1 MRTKKHFFLFI
12 WVLNWQWGHAQIDS
26 VYYNIQ
32 DFNYVT
38 AYTEAN
44 YAAYPSI
51 IEHGYASDLISV
63 R

>member
-12 WVLNWQWGHAQIDS
+12 WVLNWQWCHAQIDS

-32 DFNYVT
+32 DFNYLT

-44 YAAYPSI
+44 YAAFPIGSN
-51 IEHGYASDLISV
+51 SLL
-63 R
+63 RMLRRW

>member
-1 MRTKKHFFLFI
+1 MKII
-12 WVLNWQWGHAQIDS
+12 WVLNWQWCHAQIDS

-32 DFNYVT
+32 DFNYLT